1 MKAIRLLDADDYK
14 WVQILRR
21 IYNFSIH
28 FCMTSLV
35 RARITLY
42 VEHRQTD
49 NYCFRAMTLS
59 PLQ

>member
-1 MKAIRLLDADDYK
+1 VKAIRLLDADDYK

-42 VEHRQTD
+42 VEHRQT
-49 NYCFRAMTLS
+49 
-59 PLQ
+59 